1 MLVYSHRFSKL
12 LIICIGILTVGCDAF
27 FLALKPALNKPLHA
41 IWSLM
46 HLGHFNEPLLVFG
59 GAHSNIDALF
69 SLKKYVSKHQIPA
82 HNIFLLMILSPI
94 ADNPMRP

>member
-1 MLVYSHRFSKL
+1 
-12 LIICIGILTVGCDAF
+12 
-27 FLALKPALNKPLHA
+27 
-41 IWSLM
+41 M

-59 GAHSNIDALF
+59 GAYSNLDALF
-69 SLKKYVSKHQIPA
+69 ALKKYVSKHQIPA

>member
-1 MLVYSHRFSKL
+1 
-12 LIICIGILTVGCDAF
+12 
-27 FLALKPALNKPLHA
+27 
-41 IWSLM
+41 M